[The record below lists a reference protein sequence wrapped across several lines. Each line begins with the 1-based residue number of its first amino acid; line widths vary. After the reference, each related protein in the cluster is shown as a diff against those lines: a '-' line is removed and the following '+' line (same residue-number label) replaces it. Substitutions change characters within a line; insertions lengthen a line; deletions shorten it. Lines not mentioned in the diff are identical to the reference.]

1 MDCLIC
7 CEKLNKSTRKEI
19 KCNYCEFICCREC
32 IQKYLVEI
40 SNDPNCMNCKKVFT
54 RDFLSENCTS
64 VFIHKTLKTHRE
76 NILLIREKSLLPSTQ
91 PYVVVEIEKNKLRS
105 AILDI
110 HDQKTKLIAQV
121 YLLDN
126 QIDGIQRNINIMRVQ
141 EPGQVNVAGPSEIVE
156 VKKFIR
162 KCPMNECRGFLSTQ
176 WKCGVCETK
185 ICNKCNEECLNEHIC
200 LPNNVAS
207 MELLNKDTKPCPECG
222 TMIFRISGCP
232 QMFCTDCHCAW
243 NWNTGKVEKGV
254 IHNPHYYEFVR
265 QGGQVHR
272 EHGDIPCGGLPDV
285 YTIMRISSNKDTA
298 KLLTN
303 IHRTI
308 THLQHYELRNHVVDE
323 NTINETNKQHRI
335 KYLMNQISDDQFKK
349 ILQQQEKHRSKEI
362 EFRNI
367 FLMFVNVAT
376 DILAQMHI
384 QRGTI
389 VELEQMIILENLKN
403 YFNDNIKKI
412 GKIYHVVYP
421 GINIDYTFINNYE
434 KYLCN

>member
-1 MDCLIC
+1 
-7 CEKLNKSTRKEI
+7 
-19 KCNYCEFICCREC
+19 
-32 IQKYLVEI
+32 
-40 SNDPNCMNCKKVFT
+40 MNCKKVFT
-54 RDFLSENCTS
+54 RDFLSENCTG

-91 PYVVVEIEKNKLRS
+91 PYVVVEIEKNKLRNV
-105 AILDI
+105 ILDI
-110 HDQKTKLIAQV
+110 NVQRTKLMAQV

-126 QIDGIQRNINIMRVQ
+126 QIDGIQRNINRIRVQVPGQ
-141 EPGQVNVAGPSEIVE
+141 EPGQANVAGPSEIIE

-185 ICNKCNEECLNEHIC
+185 ICNKCNEERLNEHIC
-200 LPNNVAS
+200 LPDNVAS

-243 NWNTGKVEKGV
+243 NWNTGKIEKGV

-265 QGGQVHR
+265 QGGQVRR
-272 EHGDIPCGGLPDV
+272 EHGDIPCGGLPDIH
-285 YTIMRISSNKDTA
+285 TINRISSNKEIV
-298 KLLTN
+298 KQLSN

-323 NTINETNKQHRI
+323 NAINETNKQHRI

-349 ILQQQEKHRSKEI
+349 ILQQQEKHRSKET

-367 FLMFVNVAT
+367 FLMFVNVAS
-376 DILAQMHI
+376 DILTQMHI
-384 QRGTI
+384 QRSI
-389 VELEQMIILENLKN
+389 VAVELEQMSILENLKN

-412 GKIYHVVYP
+412 GKIYHVVYQ
-421 GINIDYTFINNYE
+421 GINNEYTYVNNYE
-434 KYLCN
+434 KYLKN